1 MPELDLTPANTPEYL
16 EDFCNYL
23 KVNVEKYTGRGEV
36 DKALHY
42 SKILRMAQY
51 ESIASLIIR
60 NAWLDVKLRKAS
72 Q

>member
-1 MPELDLTPANTPEYL
+1 MPKIDLTPANTPEYL

-51 ESIASLIIR
+51 ESIASLVIR